1 MEKEKGESLL
11 SLSLL
16 FFMISPC
23 LSDSIKDSLCICS
36 HESSGFPFWSDD
48 YRRLPPRGLESCWSL
63 CGAFNVQRY
72 APSKGVTKAMRRSA
86 FAAAGEQSEE
96 MILNQSEVSE
106 AQVKVNL
113 LGYLPSLVT
122 VSSQE
127 SFSTLAQQHRSDFTS
142 VICCLLIIFT
152 E

>member
-1 MEKEKGESLL
+1 M
-11 SLSLL
+11 
-16 FFMISPC
+16 
-23 LSDSIKDSLCICS
+23 
-36 HESSGFPFWSDD
+36 
-48 YRRLPPRGLESCWSL
+48 
-63 CGAFNVQRY
+63 QRY
-72 APSKGVTKAMRRSA
+72 APSKGVTKAMRQSA